1 MEIIPEFY
9 TSPLPPC
16 LNGQGKLAE
25 PPAIFCMGQH
35 DLILLLGDLPF
46 LHQFPSFVFHIV
58 LIGADDIEPDL
69 VLSLGDQLKGIRP
82 QIGDIAAP
90 GAVRKGQLP
99 LIVGKM
105 GIAQGGAV
113 LQFSDREVELLQ
125 IIGCEQA
132 QHGGFIVLP
141 GGDGAVAHTEA
152 IVIFL
157 HRHRVIL
164 GAAKAIGIQRKL
176 LISCVGLPVEGL
188 LLFCEEIGR
197 FAVCLRHQF
206 QSGGSLRGHRVLLQL
221 GLGRGRLRA
230 AVRRGI
236 LPGTAGHRKSQQDTA
251 EQKTESAA
259 EESSAESTASGNDN
273 KDSSGSGENH
283 TEQSTEN
290 TTENSTEDTT
300 EETQPTAKCTCKEKC
315 SQYAVDEDCEVCA
328 KDYKECA
335 YINPSVKI
343 TINTPSGWHNDTT
356 KVTVKVED
364 TIVSGNFTIQT
375 VKAKVGQ
382 NGSWTDITEDMYIEI
397 SENSTIY
404 VQVTDQKGKTYEKKR
419 YIKCFDFT
427 KPTLNAAVS
436 DGLLSIQAHDTDSG
450 IKAIYVNGYE
460 FTEHTNGAL
469 NIRLQQFDAG
479 YQYFTISAMDNAG
492 NTSEIY
498 KTANP
503 YYTDP
508 ENKDSNEKDPA
519 QQLPVDASATKP
531 SSATAQVT
539 EHTKTD
545 VNGNTVSQTGSGT
558 TSSSSATT
566 KQSPSAGD
574 TSKDAD
580 QSSDSQTSEK
590 GKEFYTIQTASE
602 KVFYLVID
610 RDGEDEKVY
619 FLTEV
624 SENDLLN
631 TTTDNSET
639 LPKNSAALESAIPTK
654 DSALSNN
661 NADTTGDK
669 TQGAESVEDSTE
681 DSTEDTSEPKENTA
695 KADGSGFTYIL
706 MGIAAVA
713 VIGVVYVVKSKKKK
727 ENFIDEDED
736 EDELDEDYD
745 YDDEEETEQDSD
757 EAFINGGDDAES
769 VDTDENDNE
778 DNNNENDEEDGE
790 E

>member
-1 MEIIPEFY
+1 MKK
-9 TSPLPPC
+9 
-16 LNGQGKLAE
+16 KLSVKVIMSLILSAVL
-25 PPAIFCMGQH
+25 FCM
-35 DLILLLGDLPF
+35 P
-46 LHQFPSFVFHIV
+46 
-58 LIGADDIEPDL
+58 IGAFMANRGNT
-69 VLSLGDQLKGIRP
+69 VS
-82 QIGDIAAP
+82 
-90 GAVRKGQLP
+90 V
-99 LIVGKM
+99 
-105 GIAQGGAV
+105 
-113 LQFSDREVELLQ
+113 
-125 IIGCEQA
+125 QA
-132 QHGGFIVLP
+132 Q
-141 GGDGAVAHTEA
+141 DT
-152 IVIFL
+152 
-157 HRHRVIL
+157 
-164 GAAKAIGIQRKL
+164 
-176 LISCVGLPVEGL
+176 
-188 LLFCEEIGR
+188 
-197 FAVCLRHQF
+197 
-206 QSGGSLRGHRVLLQL
+206 
-221 GLGRGRLRA
+221 
-230 AVRRGI
+230 
-236 LPGTAGHRKSQQDTA
+236 DTA
-251 EQKTESAA
+251 ENESETETSFTGTE
-259 EESSAESTASGNDN
+259 EESEQESSTVSGNDI
-273 KDSSGSGENH
+273 
-283 TEQSTEN
+283 
-290 TTENSTEDTT
+290 
-300 EETQPTAKCTCKEKC
+300 PTPECTCKEKC
-315 SQYAVDEDCEVCA
+315 SQYSVDKECEVC
-328 KDYKECA
+328 KENYSLCE
-335 YINPSVKI
+335 YVNPNVKI
-343 TINTPSGWHNDTT
+343 TINTPTGWHNDTT
-356 KVTVKVED
+356 KVHILVED
-364 TIVSGNFTIQT
+364 VAKSGNFT
-375 VKAKVGQ
+375 VKSVQAKVAQ
-382 NGSWTDITEDMYIEI
+382 NGSWTDITEDMYVEI
-397 SENSTIY
+397 SENCTVY
-404 VQVTDQKGKTYEKKR
+404 VLVTDQKGNTYEKNR

-436 DGLLSIQAHDTDSG
+436 DGLLSVQAHDTDSG

-460 FTEHTNGAL
+460 FTDHTNGAL

-492 NTSEIY
+492 NISEIY

-558 TSSSSATT
+558 TSSSSTSA
-566 KQSPSAGD
+566 KQSPSTGD
-574 TSKDAD
+574 TSSAD

-661 NADTTGDK
+661 NADNAGDK
-669 TQGAESVEDSTE
+669 KQGTENVESSTE
-681 DSTEDTSEPKENTA
+681 DSTEETSEQKEDTLKTDN
-695 KADGSGFTYIL
+695 SGFTYII

-727 ENFIDEDED
+727 ENFIDED

-757 EAFINGGDDAES
+757 EAFINGGDDTES
-769 VDTDENDNE
+769 VDTDENGNE
-778 DNNNENDEEDGE
+778 DNNNENDEENGE

>member
-1 MEIIPEFY
+1 MKMK
-9 TSPLPPC
+9 
-16 LNGQGKLAE
+16 KLSVKALMSLILS
-25 PPAIFCMGQH
+25 AILFCM
-35 DLILLLGDLPF
+35 P
-46 LHQFPSFVFHIV
+46 V
-58 LIGADDIEPDL
+58 GAFFANRANT
-69 VLSLGDQLKGIRP
+69 V
-82 QIGDIAAP
+82 
-90 GAVRKGQLP
+90 
-99 LIVGKM
+99 
-105 GIAQGGAV
+105 
-113 LQFSDREVELLQ
+113 EVHAE
-125 IIGCEQA
+125 
-132 QHGGFIVLP
+132 
-141 GGDGAVAHTEA
+141 
-152 IVIFL
+152 
-157 HRHRVIL
+157 
-164 GAAKAIGIQRKL
+164 
-176 LISCVGLPVEGL
+176 
-188 LLFCEEIGR
+188 
-197 FAVCLRHQF
+197 
-206 QSGGSLRGHRVLLQL
+206 
-221 GLGRGRLRA
+221 
-230 AVRRGI
+230 
-236 LPGTAGHRKSQQDTA
+236 DTA

-290 TTENSTEDTT
+290 ATENSTEGTT
-300 EETQPTAKCTCKEKC
+300 EETQPAAKCTCKEKC

-382 NGSWTDITEDMYIEI
+382 NGSWTDITEDMHIEI

-404 VQVTDQKGKTYEKKR
+404 VQVTDQKGKTYEKNR

-427 KPTLNAAVS
+427 KPTLNAVVS

-460 FTEHTNGAL
+460 FTDHTNGAL

-492 NTSEIY
+492 NISEIY

-508 ENKDSNEKDPA
+508 ETKDSNEKDPA
-519 QQLPVDASATKP
+519 EQLPVDASATQP

-545 VNGNTVSQTGSGT
+545 SNGNTISETGNGT
-558 TSSSSATT
+558 GTGTSST
-566 KQSPSAGD
+566 KQSPGTGD
-574 TSKDAD
+574 TTGSTEKNSE
-580 QSSDSQTSEK
+580 SSTSEQ

-610 RDGEDEKVY
+610 RDGDEEKVY

-631 TTTDNSET
+631 TTSDNSET
-639 LPKNSAALESAIPTK
+639 LPKNSAALESAIPIK
-654 DSALSNN
+654 DAALDNN
-661 NADTTGDK
+661 NTDATGNKKQD
-669 TQGAESVEDSTE
+669 AETVEENTE
-681 DSTEDTSEPKENTA
+681 DSTEEGSEPETTEQKQ
-695 KADGSGFTYIL
+695 DGSGFSYLI
-706 MGIAAVA
+706 MGIAAAA
-713 VIGVVYVVKSKKKK
+713 VIGVVYVIKAKKKK
-727 ENFIDEDED
+727 ENFIDDD
-736 EDELDEDYD
+736 EDELEDDYEED
-745 YDDEEETEQDSD
+745 YDDE
-757 EAFINGGDDAES
+757 
-769 VDTDENDNE
+769 
-778 DNNNENDEEDGE
+778 DGE
-790 E
+790 EADPDEEFMKNTDAEETDTENEEE

>member
-1 MEIIPEFY
+1 MKNRRI
-9 TSPLPPC
+9 S
-16 LNGQGKLAE
+16 AR
-25 PPAIFCMGQH
+25 AIVSLMLSAILFCM
-35 DLILLLGDLPF
+35 P
-46 LHQFPSFVFHIV
+46 
-58 LIGADDIEPDL
+58 IGAFFANRTNTIE
-69 VLSLGDQLKGIRP
+69 VH
-82 QIGDIAAP
+82 A
-90 GAVRKGQLP
+90 
-99 LIVGKM
+99 
-105 GIAQGGAV
+105 
-113 LQFSDREVELLQ
+113 E
-125 IIGCEQA
+125 
-132 QHGGFIVLP
+132 
-141 GGDGAVAHTEA
+141 
-152 IVIFL
+152 
-157 HRHRVIL
+157 
-164 GAAKAIGIQRKL
+164 
-176 LISCVGLPVEGL
+176 
-188 LLFCEEIGR
+188 
-197 FAVCLRHQF
+197 
-206 QSGGSLRGHRVLLQL
+206 
-221 GLGRGRLRA
+221 
-230 AVRRGI
+230 
-236 LPGTAGHRKSQQDTA
+236 DTA
-251 EQKTESAA
+251 ETKTESAA
-259 EESSAESTASGNDN
+259 EESSAESTTSGNDN
-273 KDSSGSGENH
+273 KGSSAFGSGENNK
-283 TEQSTEN
+283 EN
-290 TTENSTEDTT
+290 TTENSTEGTT
-300 EETQPTAKCTCKEKC
+300 EETQPAAKCTCKEKC

-343 TINTPSGWHNDTT
+343 TINTPYGWHNDTT

-375 VKAKVGQ
+375 VKVKVGQ

-404 VQVTDQKGKTYEKKR
+404 VQVTDQKGKTYEKNR

-460 FTEHTNGAL
+460 FTDHTNGAL

-492 NTSEIY
+492 NISEIY

-558 TSSSSATT
+558 TSSSSTSA
-566 KQSPSAGD
+566 KQSPSTGD
-574 TSKDAD
+574 TSSAD

-661 NADTTGDK
+661 NADTIGDK

-681 DSTEDTSEPKENTA
+681 YSTEDTSEQKEDTA

-745 YDDEEETEQDSD
+745 YEDEEENEQSSD
-757 EAFINGGDDAES
+757 EAFLNGGDDTVSDAES
-769 VDTDENDNE
+769 EDNTEYDNE
-778 DNNNENDEEDGE
+778 DNNNNDEENGE

>member
-1 MEIIPEFY
+1 MKNRRLSARAVVSLIL
-9 TSPLPPC
+9 SA
-16 LNGQGKLAE
+16 KL
-25 PPAIFCMGQH
+25 FCM
-35 DLILLLGDLPF
+35 PM
-46 LHQFPSFVFHIV
+46 
-58 LIGADDIEPDL
+58 GAFFANRTNTIE
-69 VLSLGDQLKGIRP
+69 VH
-82 QIGDIAAP
+82 A
-90 GAVRKGQLP
+90 
-99 LIVGKM
+99 
-105 GIAQGGAV
+105 
-113 LQFSDREVELLQ
+113 E
-125 IIGCEQA
+125 
-132 QHGGFIVLP
+132 
-141 GGDGAVAHTEA
+141 
-152 IVIFL
+152 
-157 HRHRVIL
+157 
-164 GAAKAIGIQRKL
+164 
-176 LISCVGLPVEGL
+176 
-188 LLFCEEIGR
+188 
-197 FAVCLRHQF
+197 
-206 QSGGSLRGHRVLLQL
+206 
-221 GLGRGRLRA
+221 
-230 AVRRGI
+230 
-236 LPGTAGHRKSQQDTA
+236 DTA

-290 TTENSTEDTT
+290 TTENSTEGTT
-300 EETQPTAKCTCKEKC
+300 EETQPAAKCTCKEKC

-343 TINTPSGWHNDTT
+343 TINTPSGWHNDTA
-356 KVTVKVED
+356 KVIVKVED

-404 VQVTDQKGKTYEKKR
+404 VQVTDQKGKTYEKNR

-460 FTEHTNGAL
+460 FTDHTNGAL

-492 NTSEIY
+492 NISEIY

-508 ENKDSNEKDPA
+508 ETKDSNEKDPA
-519 QQLPVDASATKP
+519 EQLPVDASATQP

-545 VNGNTVSQTGSGT
+545 SNGNTISETGNGT
-558 TSSSSATT
+558 GTGTSST
-566 KQSPSAGD
+566 KQSPGTGD
-574 TSKDAD
+574 TTGSTEKNSE
-580 QSSDSQTSEK
+580 SSTSEQ

-610 RDGEDEKVY
+610 RDGDEEKVY

-631 TTTDNSET
+631 TTSDNSET
-639 LPKNSAALESAIPTK
+639 LPKNSAALESAIPIK
-654 DSALSNN
+654 DAALDNN
-661 NADTTGDK
+661 NTDATGNKKQD
-669 TQGAESVEDSTE
+669 AETVEENTE
-681 DSTEDTSEPKENTA
+681 DSTEEGSEPETTEQKQ
-695 KADGSGFTYIL
+695 DGSGFSYLI
-706 MGIAAVA
+706 MGIAAAA
-713 VIGVVYVVKSKKKK
+713 VIGVVYVIKAKKKK
-727 ENFIDEDED
+727 ENFIDDD
-736 EDELDEDYD
+736 EDELEDDYEED
-745 YDDEEETEQDSD
+745 YDDE
-757 EAFINGGDDAES
+757 
-769 VDTDENDNE
+769 
-778 DNNNENDEEDGE
+778 DGE
-790 E
+790 EADPDEEFMKNTDAEETDTENEEE

>member
-1 MEIIPEFY
+1 MSVERINAQLKKVREQIAQLQAKE
-9 TSPLPPC
+9 
-16 LNGQGKLAE
+16 KDLAE
-25 PPAIFCMGQH
+25 QKQMAEDAEAMKIIRKYKISSERLQMLNKLRMKSEIYYRNGNRKRRIRPMKMKKLSVKALMSLILSAILFCM
-35 DLILLLGDLPF
+35 P
-46 LHQFPSFVFHIV
+46 V
-58 LIGADDIEPDL
+58 GAFFANRANT
-69 VLSLGDQLKGIRP
+69 V
-82 QIGDIAAP
+82 
-90 GAVRKGQLP
+90 
-99 LIVGKM
+99 
-105 GIAQGGAV
+105 
-113 LQFSDREVELLQ
+113 EVHAE
-125 IIGCEQA
+125 
-132 QHGGFIVLP
+132 
-141 GGDGAVAHTEA
+141 
-152 IVIFL
+152 
-157 HRHRVIL
+157 
-164 GAAKAIGIQRKL
+164 
-176 LISCVGLPVEGL
+176 
-188 LLFCEEIGR
+188 
-197 FAVCLRHQF
+197 
-206 QSGGSLRGHRVLLQL
+206 
-221 GLGRGRLRA
+221 
-230 AVRRGI
+230 
-236 LPGTAGHRKSQQDTA
+236 DTA

-290 TTENSTEDTT
+290 TTENSTEGTT
-300 EETQPTAKCTCKEKC
+300 EETQPSAKCTCKKKC

-364 TIVSGNFTIQT
+364 TVVSGNFTIQK
-375 VKAKVGQ
+375 VQAKVGQ
-382 NGSWTDITEDMYIEI
+382 NGSWTDITEDMHIEI

-404 VQVTDQKGKTYEKKR
+404 VQVTDQKGKTYEKNR

-558 TSSSSATT
+558 TSSSSATA
-566 KQSPSAGD
+566 KQSPSTGD

-580 QSSDSQTSEK
+580 QSSDSQTTEK

-681 DSTEDTSEPKENTA
+681 DSTEDTSEPKEDTA

-757 EAFINGGDDAES
+757 EAFINGGDDTES

-778 DNNNENDEEDGE
+778 DNNNENDEENGE